1 MTTECKTA
9 QAGRVVSQP
18 QVSQSSWAIVTRGR
32 AAATA
37 AALTLTFGIAGASW
51 VVAVR
56 QMHGMDMGVAT
67 QLGSFASFVALWV
80 AMMAA
85 MMLPSAAPW
94 IAARGTPFAA
104 GYLAV
109 WTLFGVGAA
118 VVQWALDRTGALSGA
133 MSLHG
138 GAAAALVVAGVG
150 VYELTPFKNA
160 CLQHCRP
167 VDGARETESSGGMR
181 ADLAAGLHRGTFCLG
196 CCWALMALLFVTGVM
211 NVVAMVA
218 LTAFI
223 ALEKLVPP
231 RVPIARIAG
240 IALLAAAA
248 ALGFRIVT

>member
-1 MTTECKTA
+1 MTNIRAERLAIPAAVAVAAWWFVLHGAGMPAMTA
-9 QAGRVVSQP
+9 AP
-18 QVSQSSWAIVTRGR
+18 EMPAMPAIPE
-32 AAATA
+32 A
-37 AALTLTFGIAGASW
+37 AALPALIVMW
-51 VVAVR
+51 VV
-56 QMHGMDMGVAT
+56 
-67 QLGSFASFVALWV
+67 
-80 AMMAA
+80 MMAA

-118 VVQWALDRTGALSGA
+118 VVQWALDRSGALSGA

-240 IALLAAAA
+240 IALLAAA
-248 ALGFRIVT
+248 GRCGGR